1 MPLNDVLM
9 ECQPTDGAVHRVRG
23 VAGVVGGGGG
33 GGGREGG
40 GV

>member
-9 ECQPTDGAVHRVRG
+9 ECQPTDGAIHRVRG
-23 VAGVVGGGGG
+23 VARVEGGGG